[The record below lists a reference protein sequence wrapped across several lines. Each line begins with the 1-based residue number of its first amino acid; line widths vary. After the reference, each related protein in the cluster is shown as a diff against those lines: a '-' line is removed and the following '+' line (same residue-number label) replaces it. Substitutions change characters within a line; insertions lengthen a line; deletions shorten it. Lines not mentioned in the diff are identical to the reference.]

1 MIGKYR
7 YRVNCEFPSS
17 VREFILSQSRNI
29 QEVIK
34 SALVGVQTL
43 LQGLNL
49 IFGVFYNTLT
59 DLWIKS
65 PVKDRI
71 FVGNHNIECSGGIRE
86 SRYRNIQTGAFDGVH
101 LYGSSGRKAYTRSVL
116 NILKQAGLV
125 SSDFDHLS
133 CAQTQYQS
141 RQRGFNKNKAW
152 PWDRNVRNVTN
163 TRVNNMRFEVPVQ
176 NRFAGFSDNSQENY

>member
-1 MIGKYR
+1 MKQIPR
-7 YRVNCEFPSS
+7 YDRVDLDPLS
-17 VREFILSQSRNI
+17 VKQALSQ
-29 QEVIK
+29 
-34 SALVGVQTL
+34 
-43 LQGLNL
+43 
-49 IFGVFYNTLT
+49 IFNGTLT

-71 FVGNHNIECSGGIRE
+71 FVGNHTIECSGGIRE

-152 PWDRNVRNVTN
+152 PWDRNVRNVRN